1 MKDLWAR
8 KEAFILYEFNQ
19 MVVTTP
25 LDVNYV
31 RELKSETVSRRWNS
45 DKNAW
50 IVNISERDKVLEIT
64 RQYFDVIEENRP
76 YEVVPAVVAEPIDTI
91 SDEKPLDIQVGDKV
105 EIWTDGACA
114 LNPGPGSYA
123 VLLRHN
129 GKVRE
134 IVCGYELTTK
144 NRMDIMAAIVALESL
159 KTRCKVTIYSDSR
172 YLVDSIKSGRA
183 KRWLAKDR
191 KGSNKK
197 ETIHADLW
205 QRLLD
210 ARDKHDFK
218 FIWIKHSSTP
228 ENERCNELAEAALSN
243 LLY

>member
-144 NRMDIMAAIVALESL
+144 NRMDIMAAIVALES
-159 KTRCKVTIYSDSR
+159 
-172 YLVDSIKSGRA
+172 IKSGRA

-197 ETIHADLW
+197 ERINADLW